1 MYEPGYLRHGLGD
14 PIGEC
19 GLLPLK
25 VDQEGARPP
34 SSDDLD
40 GAVRDIGLVEGHGT
54 ARAQGVGSD
63 LMGVES
69 QALEADFSG
78 GFTEVKDDVRSF
90 NRSWCS
96 PWGYIVCADRSV
108 GRGIVKA

>member
-1 MYEPGYLRHGLGD
+1 MYEPGYCRHGLGD
-14 PIGEC
+14 PLDEC
-19 GLLPLK
+19 CHLPLK
-25 VDQEGARPP
+25 VDQEGVRPP

-40 GAVRDIGLVEGHGT
+40 GAVRDMGVVESQGA
-54 ARAQGVGSD
+54 ARAQGLEAN

-78 GFTEVKDDVRSF
+78 GFTEVEDNVGSC

-96 PWGYIVCADRSV
+96 PWGT
-108 GRGIVKA
+108 